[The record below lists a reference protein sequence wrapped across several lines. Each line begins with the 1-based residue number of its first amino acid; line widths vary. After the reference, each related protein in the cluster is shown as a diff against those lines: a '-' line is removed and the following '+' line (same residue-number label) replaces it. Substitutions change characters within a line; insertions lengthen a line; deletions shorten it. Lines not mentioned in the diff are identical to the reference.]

1 MMQIRVSCVMVAAFL
16 LVACGGGGGGS
27 QSNIQATVPPNMQAQ
42 VNAQDVQGSS
52 PGSTRAAMSQ
62 VATSLPAFGS
72 ITQSVN
78 RDGVSGISSDRAS
91 ITLDEDR
98 EILTLRVDRQ
108 SGTDLVVTSDAHL
121 VASILTE
128 SSPLPDHTH
137 VGEGLLVNYD
147 TDETTI
153 AYVGVSW
160 DDDDLTDYLAGG
172 YWLHFS
178 GDVLGSNFTVDEAGA
193 FVDGPEI
200 DIANRPTMPS
210 QGSATYLG
218 EAEGLYGG
226 YDASSGESEIGL
238 FNGDMELTADF
249 SAGTIGGCI
258 GCGSGVYVNFDS
270 TPTGYRVRLGATN
283 IKANGV
289 YRGTSVSLEHPT
301 IPITSSSGTWGGMF
315 SNKLNSEREPRL
327 TAGTVGGQA
336 TSDDGSKAA
345 FVGAHYAVAQ

>member
-1 MMQIRVSCVMVAAFL
+1 MMQIRVFCVIAAAFL
-16 LVACGGGGGGS
+16 LVACGGGS

-52 PGSTRAAMSQ
+52 PGSTREAMSQ

-72 ITQSVN
+72 VTQSVN

-98 EILTLRVDRQ
+98 ETLTLRVDRQ

-193 FVDGPEI
+193 FVDGPEVSI
-200 DIANRPTMPS
+200 TNRPTMPS
-210 QGSATYLG
+210 QGLATYLG
-218 EAEGLYGG
+218 EAEGLYASH
-226 YDASSGESEIGL
+226 DASSGESEIGL
-238 FNGDMELTADF
+238 FNGDMELTANF

-258 GCGSGVYVNFDS
+258 GCGIGVYVNFYL
-270 TPTGYRVRLGATN
+270 TGYRVRLGATD
-283 IKANGV
+283 IEANGV
-289 YRGTSVSLEHPT
+289 YRGASVTIEHPT
-301 IPITSSSGTWGGMF
+301 IPIASSSGTWGGMF
-315 SNKLNSEREPRL
+315 SNQLNSEGEPRL
-327 TAGTVGGQA
+327 TAGTVGGQG
-336 TSDDGSKAA
+336 SLSDGSKAA

>member
-1 MMQIRVSCVMVAAFL
+1 MIQIRVFCVIAATFL

-27 QSNIQATVPPNMQAQ
+27 QSNMQAQ
-42 VNAQDVQGSS
+42 INAQDVQGSS

-62 VATSLPAFGS
+62 VAISRPAFGS
-72 ITQSVN
+72 VTQSVN
-78 RDGVSGISSDRAS
+78 RDSTGITTDRAS
-91 ITLDEDR
+91 ITLDED
-98 EILTLRVDRQ
+98 EDTLTLRVGRQ
-108 SGTDLVVTSDAHL
+108 AGTDLVVTSDDHL
-121 VASILTE
+121 VISRLTE

-137 VGEGLLVNYD
+137 VRDGLLINYD
-147 TDETTI
+147 TDETTV

-160 DDDDLTDYLAGG
+160 DNNDTTDYLAGG

-200 DIANRPTMPS
+200 NIASRPTMPS

-218 EAEGLYGG
+218 EAEGLYGS
-226 YDASSGESEIGL
+226 YDASSGQSEIGL

-270 TPTGYRVRLGATN
+270 TPTGYRVRLGTTN
-283 IKANGV
+283 IKDDGV
-289 YRGTSVSLEHPT
+289 YSGKSVTVEHPT
-301 IPITSSSGTWGGMF
+301 IPIASSSGTWGGMF
-315 SNKLNSEREPRL
+315 SNQPNSEGDPRL

-336 TSDDGSKAA
+336 TSDDGSEAV